1 MDGSHI
7 KRFFLEPRQTFQ
19 RQYEALRA
27 IFVDEEPLERV
38 AERFGYTPA
47 TLRSMASRLRADCR
61 RGVATPFFSQTVAG
75 GPSAVVRGEGDR
87 SPRRPTSRIVAS

>member
-1 MDGSHI
+1 MDGNHI

-27 IFVDEEPLERV
+27 IFVDNEPIEHV
-38 AERFGYTPA
+38 AGRFGYTPA

-61 RGVATPFFSQTVAG
+61 RGVATPFFSRTAVG
-75 GPSAVVRGEGDR
+75 GPSEEVPAEDGRA
-87 SPRRPTSRIVAS
+87 PRHPTSPTVAN